1 MFYYVKFYIKYI
13 FIAVLLLLLC
23 GVFYQIYTFKAP
35 VVISGESFQIH
46 TSQNVVIFL
55 FLAFCY
61 LGVKI
66 FSFLIGINSFLIS
79 FKYKFFDKME
89 VVKSYFNFKQKTE
102 GDILKEIAHLKRR
115 HLYKPALRVTSE
127 NYRLSEKILKQ
138 HFIML
143 LKLGK
148 RREFYRLFLSH
159 PSGIS
164 IKLFT
169 LFYLRKKFKL
179 IRIFKTRSLYFQNPD
194 SQVFTYIYAK
204 SLFERRHFRKS
215 QIILMNFLN
224 NKRILMIDIHCSYLM
239 NLLAIRLEKALNGGD
254 DFTLNYKEDIEK
266 YNEKRRK

>member
-13 FIAVLLLLLC
+13 FISVLLLLLC

-35 VVISGESFQIH
+35 VVISTGSFQIH
-46 TSQNVVIFL
+46 TSQNVIIFL
-55 FLAFCY
+55 FLVFCY
-61 LGVKI
+61 LGVKF

-102 GDILKEIAHLKRR
+102 GDILREIHHLKRR
-115 HLYKPALRVTSE
+115 HLYKPAFRLTSE

-143 LKLGK
+143 LKLGR
-148 RREFYRLFLSH
+148 RREFYRLFLAH

-169 LFYLRKKFKL
+169 LFYLRRKFKL
-179 IRIFKTRSLYFQNPD
+179 ARIFKIRSIYNQNPD

-204 SLFERRHFRKS
+204 SLFDRGYLKKS
-215 QIILMNFLN
+215 RIILMNFLN
-224 NKRILMIDIHCSYLM
+224 NKRILMLDIHCSYLM
-239 NLLAIRLEKALNGGD
+239 NLLAIRLEKVLNGGD

-266 YNEKRRK
+266 YHDNQRR